1 MENEDFTKINAFFKT
16 PVLYLRTGP
25 IWTVPLAM
33 VRLLLKNGKIIV
45 SLQIKMER
53 SSQKTYR
60 LCSRKCYPCMLGHDY
75 TIHGDVRYACDL
87 CYYKATQ
94 KGHLKRHTDCVH
106 GGVRHCC
113 DQCDYETNW
122 KGTIKR
128 HIDSVHADV
137 RYSCDQCDY
146 RATRKDTLKTHKDF
160 AHGDYKSKWK
170 VCLQTRIDSDYKATQ
185 KGHLKQHKYSVHG
198 NVRSRP
204 ESRHSKWNSQT
215 LTDAPLPY
223 GWKMCFEQTEEG
235 GKVVMV
241 AAYMDPE
248 GKVFT
253 RGKNGFSKE
262 ILDIFRHCYEY
273 NLFKK

>member
-1 MENEDFTKINAFFKT
+1 MGAGAAAQWAGGNNSHIFVVGQE
-16 PVLYLRTGP
+16 PPLCLVRT
-25 IWTVPLAM
+25 TMTFLTF
-33 VRLLLKNGKIIV
+33 L
-45 SLQIKMER
+45 
-53 SSQKTYR
+53 
-60 LCSRKCYPCMLGHDY
+60 
-75 TIHGDVRYACDL
+75 YACDL
-87 CYYKATQ
+87 CDYKATQ
-94 KGHLKRHTDCVH
+94 KAHLKRHIDCVH
-106 GGVRHCC
+106 G
-113 DQCDYETNW
+113 DM
-122 KGTIKR
+122 
-128 HIDSVHADV
+128 
-137 RYSCDQCDY
+137 RYSCDLCDY
-146 RATRKDTLKTHKDF
+146 KATRKDTLKTHKDF

-241 AAYMDPE
+241 AAYRDPE
-248 GKVFT
+248 GKVFR

-262 ILDIFRHCYEY
+262 ILD
-273 NLFKK
+273 LL